1 MDYALFQTILENI
14 LGIACEDVTDMSSSL
29 EIFEKKNCFSSHL
42 QPMFTKDALHYLLN
56 ASNPDTIYEIIDSI
70 GVCACFFEFT
80 NHRFILGP
88 YVKDE
93 YSDIKTETILAQY
106 NEPSSKSI
114 PLKLYY
120 TGFPICYTDQLTKI
134 INNCIVSFAPE
145 ITEYS
150 YRRLS
155 GFIQD
160 ETETF
165 DAQEYKEKNY
175 SEIYKRY
182 DSEKRFLSMI
192 KNGDTENLLSA
203 FSAMKSGNPLTA
215 FPKETMSYYASGSGI
230 AILRALSRKAAEE
243 SGLSVITIDTI
254 TQKYIQLSTKA
265 ANRDLQTKYLTDM
278 IKELTE
284 AVHDYRLSTGGHS
297 PAIQKALEYI
307 SLNLSEKISSE
318 DIAREANISVSY
330 LLKIFKEEIGDTVT
344 GYIAKKRCQK
354 AAELLRESSLPIQE
368 ISSFVGYPDNNYF
381 VKVFKRIYSV
391 SPSVYRSRK
400 D

>member
-14 LGIACEDVTDMSSSL
+14 LGISCEDVTDMSSSL

-56 ASNPDTIYEIIDSI
+56 ASDRDTIYEIIDSI
-70 GVCACFFEFT
+70 GVCACFFEF
-80 NHRFILGP
+80 NDHRFILGP

-93 YSDIKTETILAQY
+93 YSDIKAETLLAQY

-114 PLKLYY
+114 LLKLYY

-134 INNCIVSFAPE
+134 INNCIISFAPE
-145 ITEYS
+145 ITEYT

-155 GFIQD
+155 GFIQG
-160 ETETF
+160 ETESF
-165 DAQEYKEKNY
+165 ESHEYKEKNY

-182 DSEKRFLSMI
+182 DAEKRFLSMI

-203 FSAMKSGNPLTA
+203 FSAMKSGNPLAA

-254 TQKYIQLSTKA
+254 TQKYIQLSTKTT
-265 ANRDLQTKYLTDM
+265 NRDLQTKYLIDM

-284 AVHDYRLSTGGHS
+284 AVHDFRLSAGGHS

-307 SLNLSEKISSE
+307 GLNLSEKITSE
-318 DIAREANISVSY
+318 DIANKTNLSVSY
-330 LLKIFKEEIGDTVT
+330 LLRLFKEEIGDTIT

-381 VKVFKRIYSV
+381 VKVFKRFYSV

>member
-14 LGIACEDVTDMSSSL
+14 LGIACE
-29 EIFEKKNCFSSHL
+29 
-42 QPMFTKDALHYLLN
+42 
-56 ASNPDTIYEIIDSI
+56 
-70 GVCACFFEFT
+70 
-80 NHRFILGP
+80 
-88 YVKDE
+88 
-93 YSDIKTETILAQY
+93 
-106 NEPSSKSI
+106 
-114 PLKLYY
+114 
-120 TGFPICYTDQLTKI
+120 
-134 INNCIVSFAPE
+134 
-145 ITEYS
+145 
-150 YRRLS
+150 
-155 GFIQD
+155 
-160 ETETF
+160 
-165 DAQEYKEKNY
+165 
-175 SEIYKRY
+175 
-182 DSEKRFLSMI
+182 
-192 KNGDTENLLSA
+192 
-203 FSAMKSGNPLTA
+203 
-215 FPKETMSYYASGSGI
+215 
-230 AILRALSRKAAEE
+230 
-243 SGLSVITIDTI
+243 

-330 LLKIFKEEIGDTVT
+330 LLRIFKEEIGDTVT